1 MKPLLI
7 SAFALYAL
15 TACSTAEVDNK
26 RVLEQ
31 SEKKPEAV
39 QAGPAADAAKKA
51 EAQAGAAKPVDEKA
65 TPAADA
71 VTLAPKEKSG
81 SVDAKSE
88 AQIIL
93 KTADGK
99 TVAAPAAKS
108 EIANKDDH
116 GGATAGGAA
125 AGGAA
130 AEGEKA
136 QTSAASAISK
146 GEDGVAPAVAL
157 AWLKNGNKRFVKH
170 YLRNDG
176 ASMTDVKRLST
187 GQKPHTIVLSC
198 SDSRVPPEIVFDQK
212 LGEIFVVRTAG
223 ESLDAMALASIEYA
237 YEHLGARHL
246 VVLGHTM
253 CGAVKAAYGTLK
265 GGDAGSPWL
274 NQLVADIHPRIRA
287 IAEDKPSNDFINE
300 GWANVKGVARDL
312 PQRSNILREAIE
324 SGKLGVSQGLYHLDN
339 GEVEW
344 Q

>member
-1 MKPLLI
+1 MKPLLL
-7 SAFALYAL
+7 SVLALFVL
-15 TACSTAEVDNK
+15 NACSTAEVDNK

-31 SEKKPEAV
+31 ADKKPEVV

-51 EAQAGAAKPVDEKA
+51 EAQAEAAKPVDEKM

-71 VTLAPKEKSG
+71 VSLAPKDKSG

-88 AQIIL
+88 AQITL

-99 TVAAPAAKS
+99 TIVAPAAKT

-116 GGATAGGAA
+116 GGAIAGGEKGQTGGAA
-125 AGGAA
+125 PALSG
-130 AEGEKA
+130 KA
-136 QTSAASAISK
+136 
-146 GEDGVAPAVAL
+146 EDGVAPAIAL
-157 AWLKNGNKRFVKH
+157 SWLKNGNRRFVKH

-176 ASMTDVKRLST
+176 AAMKDVQRLAT

-198 SDSRVPPEIVFDQK
+198 SDSRVPPELVFDQK

-223 ESLDAMALASIEYA
+223 EALDAMALASIEYA

-246 VVLGHTM
+246 LVMGHTD

-274 NQLVADIHPRIRA
+274 NQLVADIQPRIRA
-287 IAEDKPSNDFINE
+287 VSEDKPSNHFITE